1 MGNSESA
8 AMAAQGGAIQ
18 ERINKEKKRAKRL
31 GCCCCWCNVAA
42 VVSFVVGIVLLVYF
56 AASLGSN
63 YSKPDT
69 QDRDKYVQWILKF

>member
-42 VVSFVVGIVLLVYF
+42 VISFVVGIILLVYF
-56 AASLGSN
+56 AACLHCYVYAQISD
-63 YSKPDT
+63 PEDE
-69 QDRDKYVQWILKF
+69 DKKYML